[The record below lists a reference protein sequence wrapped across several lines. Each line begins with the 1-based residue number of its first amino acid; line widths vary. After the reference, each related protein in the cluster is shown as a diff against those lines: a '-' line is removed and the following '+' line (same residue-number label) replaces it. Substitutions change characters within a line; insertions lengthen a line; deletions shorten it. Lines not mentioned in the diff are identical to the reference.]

1 LVNSAGQVVAINTA
15 VSQNGQ
21 NIGFALPISILKSS
35 IDNFNQTGQ
44 FNRPYLG
51 VSYNTISQN
60 VALLND
66 VAQGA
71 FVQEVVSGSPADKA
85 GLKQGD
91 IITKF
96 NGQPVN
102 TQNEL
107 STLIAKNKVG
117 DNISLTVWRDGKT
130 VDLNATLTTAPN
142 Q

>member
-1 LVNSAGQVVAINTA
+1 LTTLIKQ
-15 VSQNGQ
+15 
-21 NIGFALPISILKSS
+21 
-35 IDNFNQTGQ
+35 DN

-60 VALLND
+60 VALLNN

-71 FVQEVVSGSPADKA
+71 FVQEVVSGSPPIRP
-85 GLKQGD
+85 GLSKEINYQ
-91 IITKF
+91 F

-102 TQNEL
+102 AQNEL

-130 VDLNATLTTAPN
+130 VDLNATLTTVPN